1 MMKNERIKLF
11 RKLWL
16 KLFDKSWLN
25 FDEKFP
31 NIGDNVEIL
40 VIMRIAEF
48 SKIFKSDEPF
58 IWVIADKDQ
67 WVKLLDR
74 DTKWRIKK

>member
-1 MMKNERIKLF
+1 MKNERIKLF

>member
-1 MMKNERIKLF
+1 MKELNWF
-11 RKLWL
+11 QKLWL

-31 NIGDNVEIL
+31 NVGDNVEIL
-40 VIMRIAEF
+40 VIMKIAKF
-48 SKIFKSDEPF
+48 SKTFKSGEPF
-58 IWVIADKDQ
+58 IWIIADKDQ

>member
-1 MMKNERIKLF
+1 MKELNWF
-11 RKLWL
+11 QKLWL

-31 NIGDNVEIL
+31 NVGDNVEIL
-40 VIMRIAEF
+40 VKIAEF
-48 SKIFKSDEPF
+48 SKTFKSDEPF

>member
-1 MMKNERIKLF
+1 MKELNWF
-11 RKLWL
+11 QKLWL

>member
-1 MMKNERIKLF
+1 MKELNWF
-11 RKLWL
+11 QKLWL

-31 NIGDNVEIL
+31 NVGDNVEIL
-40 VIMRIAEF
+40 VKIAEF
-48 SKIFKSDEPF
+48 SKTFKSGEPF
-58 IWVIADKDQ
+58 IWIIADKDQ